1 LVTVGQLL
9 NAKGTEI
16 WTVVPDTT
24 VYEALQEMADRDIG
38 ALLVMDGDNLVG
50 IFSERDYARKL
61 VLVGKSS
68 MDTPVQDVMT
78 QDVICISPQDDVIDC
93 MEIFTDKRFRHLPVK
108 ENNRIIGVISIGD
121 VVKAIISDQEF
132 KIRQLKNYITGD
144 RKSPKP
150 SFPLDEE

>member
-1 LVTVGQLL
+1 LITVSTIL
-9 NAKGTEI
+9 NLKGNEI
-16 WTVVPDTT
+16 WSLAPDAT

-38 ALLVMDGDNLVG
+38 ALLVMDGEDLVG
-50 IFSERDYARKL
+50 IFSERDYARRL

-68 MDTPVQDVMT
+68 MDTPVRDVMT
-78 QDVICISPQDDVIDC
+78 QEVICISPQDDVIYC

-108 ENNRIIGVISIGD
+108 EDDKVIGVISIGD
-121 VVKAIISDQEF
+121 VVKTIISDQEF

-150 SFPLDEE
+150 HFPLDED